1 MKKILALVLALAMVA
16 TFAACGGNDASS
28 DNGSSDAA
36 ATAEYKLGMGVVVSL
51 DSSADATDEKDA
63 LAQADATVATVVLDK
78 DGKIVAA
85 DLDCAQTKV
94 NVKDGKM
101 VDLDKVDLRTK
112 KEKKEDYNMKGASPI
127 GKEWYEQAAAYVEKM
142 VGKTAADI
150 EAIATEEKNGHNV
163 ASDAD
168 LYAACTMDITAFKA
182 AFVAACKDAQAKTFT
197 AAADSFKLGLDVET
211 EVAGSTDATAEK
223 NATAALYSTFGAIV
237 VDKDGKTI
245 AALVDE
251 IQPKVEVDADGK
263 IAAKTFVATKRNL
276 KEDYNMVK
284 FSPEGTCIAEW
295 YVQAKDLTDYIT
307 SKAMT
312 ADQIKA
318 IATADTRND
327 GYMRPTDADLAAKCT
342 IQISG
347 YQTVLANAIA
357 AAK

>member
-36 ATAEYKLGMGVVVSL
+36 ATAEYKLGMGITVSL
-51 DSSADATDEKDA
+51 DSSADKGEKDA
-63 LAQADATVATVVLDK
+63 VAQADATVATVVLDK
-78 DGKIVAA
+78 DGKIVDIAI
-85 DLDCAQTKV
+85 DCAQTKV
-94 NVKDGKM
+94 TVKDGKM

-112 KEKKEDYNMKGASPI
+112 YEKKGDYGMTVASPI
-127 GKEWYEQAAAYVEKM
+127 GKEWYEQVDALVNWCK
-142 VGKTAADI
+142 GKTA
-150 EAIATEEKNGHNV
+150 TEIVNSGTKENDHGYVV
-163 ASDAD
+163 AADAD
-168 LYAACTMDITAFKA
+168 LYAGCTMQITEFFNAIAKA
-182 AFVAACKDAQAKTFT
+182 CADAQAKTFT

-223 NATAALYSTFGAIV
+223 NATAQLYSTFGAIV

-245 AALVDE
+245 AAIVDE

-263 IAAKTFVATKRNL
+263 IAAKTFVDTKRNL

-295 YVQAKDLTDYIT
+295 YVQAKDLTDYIA

>member
-28 DNGSSDAA
+28 NNGSSGAA

-94 NVKDGKM
+94 NVKDGKI
-101 VDLDKVDLRTK
+101 VDVEKVDVRTK

-150 EAIATEEKNGHNV
+150 EAITTEEKNGHQV
-163 ASDAD
+163 ATDAD

-182 AFVAACKDAQAKTFT
+182 AFVAACKDAQAKTFK
-197 AAADSFKLGLDVET
+197 AAEGFKLGLDVET
-211 EVAGSTDATAEK
+211 KVDGSTDATAEK
-223 NATAALYSTFGAIV
+223 NATAQLYSTFGAIV

-251 IQPKVEVDADGK
+251 IQPKVEVDKDGK
-263 IAAKTFVATKRNL
+263 IAAKTYVNTKRNL

-295 YVQAKDLTDYIT
+295 YVQAKDLTDYIA

-318 IATADTRND
+318 IATADTRGD

-342 IQISG
+342 MQISG
-347 YQTVLANAIA
+347 YQAVLANAIA